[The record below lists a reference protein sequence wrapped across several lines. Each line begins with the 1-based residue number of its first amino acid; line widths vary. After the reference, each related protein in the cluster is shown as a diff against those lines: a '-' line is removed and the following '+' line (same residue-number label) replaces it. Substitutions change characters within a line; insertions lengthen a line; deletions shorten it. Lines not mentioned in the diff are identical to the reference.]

1 MSSVRKQLLKPISSS
16 AVWIPVLL
24 LALCLIGLMF
34 LSLAGDKVLT
44 LSNARISTMLVGLVA
59 LLLLMWL
66 SYLFYRFSYQRR
78 YQLRGESEQ
87 QQAILCLL
95 DEMSTLAEGDLTIR
109 ATVTENMTGAIAD
122 SVNYAVDALRALVIK
137 IDDTSGRLNNFAK
150 AADSRVSQMH
160 QASEK
165 QASEITVATA
175 AIGAMTEAIHKVSR
189 NAAASTKVAAK
200 SLEISQAGAHT
211 VRSTIRDMVTVR
223 EQIQSTSKRIKRL
236 GESSQE
242 VGDIVSLMNDIAEQ
256 TNILALNASIQT
268 FSNGNAG
275 KGFERVAD
283 DVQQL
288 AQRAAEATRKIDVLV
303 RAIQADTQEVIS
315 SMEQTTARVVAS
327 SRNAEAAGEAL
338 DEVEQVSTSLARLIA
353 NISEAAKKQAN
364 MSIRVR
370 GTMKSIQEVTAQTT
384 QFSQETNKLVSN
396 LNGTALE
403 LQRSI
408 ADFKLSGDDMA
419 SQPVATYTN
428 RAA

>member
-1 MSSVRKQLLKPISSS
+1 MTSVRKQLLKPISSS
-16 AVWIPVLL
+16 AVWIPILL
-24 LALCLIGLMF
+24 LVLCLIGLLF
-34 LSLAGDKVLT
+34 IALTNGKVMMP
-44 LSNARISTMLVGLVA
+44 SNARLFAA
-59 LLLLMWL
+59 LLGLAAFILVIWL

-78 YQLRGESEQ
+78 YQMRGESEQ
-87 QQAILCLL
+87 QKAILCLL

-137 IDDTSGRLNNFAK
+137 VDDTSSRLNNYAQ
-150 AADSRVSQMH
+150 AADTRVSQMH
-160 QASEK
+160 KASQK
-165 QASEITVATA
+165 QAAEITVATA
-175 AIGAMTEAIHKVSR
+175 AIAAMTDAIHKVSR

-211 VRSTIRDMVTVR
+211 VRNTIRDMVAVR
-223 EQIQSTSKRIKRL
+223 EQIQATSKRIKRL

-268 FSNGNAG
+268 FSNNNAG

-283 DVQQL
+283 DVQSL

-338 DEVEQVSTSLARLIA
+338 DEVEQVSTSLARLIE

-364 MSIRVR
+364 MSVRVR
-370 GTMKSIQEVTAQTT
+370 GTMKSIQEVTGQTT
-384 QFSQETNKLVSN
+384 QFSQETNQLVSN
-396 LNGTALE
+396 LNDTASE

-408 ADFKLSGDDMA
+408 ADFKLSGDDI
-419 SQPVATYTN
+419 SSPVSAHPS
-428 RAA
+428 RSA